1 MNGTLSD
8 GDRVSFRRR
17 RESTVWLMCTKD
29 MMGEKSKSFVAQR
42 ENYWEIGFPR
52 CPLRER
58 NLKLLFV
65 KLTA

>member
-1 MNGTLSD
+1 MERYLTVTEL
-8 GDRVSFRRR
+8 VSEGGG
-17 RESTVWLMCTKD
+17 ESTVWLMCTKD